1 MGEMRITSE
10 SGQFDGLREHKEDC
24 INIRMSELNNNSKFR
39 ITSSSNAKVIRLLID
54 IKPTNEREF
63 MRYLNEL
70 SAKNPNI
77 EFHINIEFDKYFE
90 YAKKIM
96 SNVTFRTKSITLW
109 PDGNLKDRSYL
120 DLTNLNCKTIIPLQ
134 YVIWHN
140 GIEQADANN
149 LYFSRTDI
157 ETHDG
162 SYPFSTTSVIKENG
176 QQYHWSEV
184 TALYSLKD
192 ALFLKTTAYK
202 VLRTDLKDLINCNL
216 APDQKILVLMKYFV
230 DNFTYTENPKSAD
243 GKMTFFNTD
252 FSQKAAHTLMHRQGV
267 CEGIAEAFMILLNN
281 PLVGVD
287 CRCLTGLAYN
297 YKPDSYHTWNVV
309 KLIDEKSHVARWF
322 YMDPTWNICDR
333 NYYNWSFLK
342 ADAMSQRKIYDC
354 ANPVYESYDNVE
366 LNEGVMTYRLNDA
379 LDRINKK
386 KNGIHQ
392 LRILYSLE
400 DIINNARRNGIHR

>member
-1 MGEMRITSE
+1 MGEMRIISE

-39 ITSSSNAKVIRLLID
+39 IISSSNAKVIRLLID

-70 SAKNPNI
+70 SANNPNI

-109 PDGNLKDRSYL
+109 PDGDLKDRSYL

-134 YVIWHN
+134 YVMWHN
-140 GIEQADANN
+140 NIERANASN
-149 LYFSRTDI
+149 LFFLRKDV
-157 ETHDG
+157 ETKDG
-162 SYPFSTTSVIKENG
+162 TLPFDLSFTYKENG
-176 QQYHWSEV
+176 VVDSFNSN
-184 TALYSLKD
+184 LYTLKD
-192 ALFLKTTAYK
+192 AIFLKSTAYK
-202 VLRTDLKDLINCNL
+202 ILRTELKDLINCSL

-230 DNFTYTENPKSAD
+230 DNFTYTDTPKSAN
-243 GKMTFFNTD
+243 GKMTFLNTD
-252 FSQKAAHTLMHRQGV
+252 FSYKAAHTLINKQGV

-281 PLVGVD
+281 PIMQID
-287 CRCLTGLAYN
+287 CRCLAGLAYN
-297 YKPDSYHTWNVV
+297 NDLDSGHAWNVV

-322 YMDPTWNICDR
+322 YMDPTWNINDR

-342 ADAMSQRKIYDC
+342 ANALSQRKIYDC

-366 LNEGVMTYRLNDA
+366 LNEDVMAYRLNDA

-386 KNGIHQ
+386 KNGMHQ
-392 LRILYSLE
+392 IRFLYSLE